1 MDITYV
7 YTKVRSQFGR
17 QPLFS
22 DAETQIL
29 ISLNPD
35 ETEEEN
41 FIEKDPVDMAVQYTP
56 QMTEHEVICVNMV
69 VIFLFSLYIIH
80 TIG

>member
-29 ISLNPD
+29 ISLDPD
-35 ETEEEN
+35 ESQEEN
-41 FIEKDPVDMAVQYTP
+41 FIEKDPVDIAIQYTP
-56 QMTEHEVICVNMV
+56 QMTEHEVMP
-69 VIFLFSLYIIH
+69 LASQIIMP
-80 TIG
+80 IA

>member
-29 ISLNPD
+29 ISLDPD
-35 ETEEEN
+35 ESQEEN
-41 FIEKDPVDMAVQYTP
+41 FIEKDPVDVAVQHTP
-56 QMTEHEVICVNMV
+56 QMTEHEVMCVHLQIYCV
-69 VIFLFSLYIIH
+69 
-80 TIG
+80 